1 MRGTQLG
8 GGQDVFRGPM
18 YQQGYGLGGYFRKF
32 FKWIVPIAQKHA
44 LPHLQNGAEA
54 IGKQVSESI
63 SNIARDTI
71 NGKNIRDSAQNN
83 VDIAISNLKNQ
94 AEAKLRGEGIKR
106 KRAKSRSV
114 IFKRK
119 PKAKHRDIFD

>member
-1 MRGTQLG
+1 MHGYQLG
-8 GGQDVFRGPM
+8 GGQDRGPQF
-18 YQQGYGLGGYFRKF
+18 QQGYGLGGYFRKF
-32 FKWIVPIAQKHA
+32 FKWILPIAQKHA

-71 NGKNIRDSAQNN
+71 NGKNIKESAQNN
-83 VDIAISNLKNQ
+83 IDLALNNLKNK

-106 KRAKSRSV
+106 KRSSSRSV

-119 PKAKHRDIFD
+119 PKTKHRDIFD